1 VNTSLDCIPCLIRQS
16 LKIARVASSDSA
28 VHEAVLRDVL
38 HLTSG
43 MNLCQPPLVG
53 KDMWHLVCKRIGVAD
68 PYLEIKKES
77 NRHALALYPQWKE
90 KALKSENPLLFALK
104 LSIAANSIDFG
115 GSLDFQ
121 TKQIPEALERSFE
134 ASLSSDST
142 EFLSAAKSAKDILF
156 LADNAGELVFD
167 RLLLELLMPKKITV
181 VVKGGPALNDALMAD
196 AQAAGLPGL
205 LEVIDNGADL
215 MGTQLPDC
223 SPEFRKRFQ
232 NAELIIS
239 KGQANYESLEG
250 CAKDIFFLLKV
261 KCAIVA
267 QHIGFP
273 YGSLAI
279 CRNIPKSKN

>member
-1 VNTSLDCIPCLIRQS
+1 MNTSLDCIPCLIRQS
-16 LKIARVASSDSA
+16 LKIARVASSDPS

-43 MNLCQPPLVG
+43 MSLSQPPLVG
-53 KDMWHLVCKRIGVAD
+53 KDMWHLVCKRVGVAD
-68 PYLEIKKES
+68 PYLEIKRES

-90 KALKSENPLLFALK
+90 RTLKSENPLLFALK

-121 TKQIPEALERSFE
+121 TKQIPDALENSFK
-134 ASLSSDST
+134 APLPSDPT
-142 EFLSAAKSAKDILF
+142 EFIHAAKSAKEILF

-167 RLLLELLMPKKITV
+167 RLLLEFLMPKKITV

-196 AQAAGLPGL
+196 AQAAGLPGMV
-205 LEVIDNGADL
+205 EVIENGADL

-223 SPEFRKRFQ
+223 SPEFRQRFK

-250 CAKDIFFLLKV
+250 CPKDIFFLLKV
-261 KCAIVA
+261 KCALVA
-267 QHIGFP
+267 RHIGFP

-279 CRNIPKSKN
+279 CRNVPETKS